1 MFQGAQFVNA
11 SRGNFTYVR
20 GDQLNWSNINYLVEP
35 DHGIAGKHC
44 PLAVISDLNKLQPLS
59 LCKDWLL
66 LLWMP
71 VIVPNVSQE
80 LVQTC
85 CRLWKIGSKV
95 HQGSIM
101 FSGYTGLRALERV
114 RYRQLSQTAFANW
127 DG

>member
-85 CRLWKIGSKV
+85 CRLWKIGSKIR
-95 HQGSIM
+95 QENTM
-101 FSGYTGLRALERV
+101 FSGYTVLRAREKV
-114 RYRQLSQTAFANW
+114 RYRRTSQTASANW